1 MSDSQPEGYVG
12 LHQLRGLSMLTLRA
26 NLSATKIKS
35 GIKKATGLDFPK
47 RGMHTSNGA
56 KSLGWMSPDELLIIV
71 DADECVQT
79 IENLNKALVGQHILL
94 EDMSDARAMFRL
106 SGKNIREVLAKLVP
120 FDTSHSGFA
129 VGSLVRTRFAQV
141 AGAAFMTSND
151 TVELMCFRS
160 VQDYVFGLLQNAS
173 QPGSEVFQ

>member
-71 DADECVQT
+71 DADECAQT
-79 IENLNKALVGQHILL
+79 IEYLNKALVGHHILL
-94 EDMSDARAMFRL
+94 ADMSDARTMFRL
-106 SGKNIREVLAKLVP
+106 SGQNIREVLAKLAP
-120 FDTSHSGFA
+120 FDTSKSSFA

-151 TVELMCFRS
+151 TIELICFRS
-160 VQDYVFGLLQNAS
+160 VQDYVFGLLQDAS